1 MYIDLKVSNTNHLV
15 MKRIFSIGWVDLDE
29 INEELGISQSLEKY
43 KKIVASMLDSLKEKC
58 AINV

>member
-1 MYIDLKVSNTNHLV
+1 